1 MKISKI
7 LVDRKGRRYYWKKGD
22 LNSLFGIVKEKDIL
36 ENNGIVKS
44 HIGKEFICFDAGF
57 SDQLEKIKRGPAI
70 MIPKDIGVIIS
81 YTGINKESK
90 ILEAGTGCG
99 VLTSFLARISDYV
112 VSYEKDKNAI
122 ETAKENFKSLEIE
135 NVEIKNKDIYEGI
148 EEKNLDLIV
157 LDLLEAWK
165 VVKYSYES
173 LKSGGFLV
181 CYLPQI
187 TQVIELVKE
196 IQKYNFVKEKVI
208 ELIER
213 EWEFEEK
220 KARPKSRMIGHTGF
234 LCFFRKY

>member
-1 MKISKI
+1 MKIKKI
-7 LVDRKGRRYYWKKGD
+7 LVDRKGRRYYWKKGE
-22 LNSLFGIVKEKDIL
+22 LNSLFGVVKEKDIL

-57 SDQLEKIKRGPAI
+57 IDQLEKIKRGPAI

-81 YTGINKESK
+81 YTGIDKNSK
-90 ILEAGTGCG
+90 ILEAGSGCG
-99 VLTSFLARISDYV
+99 VLTSFLARISDSV
-112 VSYEKDKNAI
+112 VSYERDKEVIKIA
-122 ETAKENFKSLEIE
+122 EENFKFLEID
-135 NVEIKNKDIYEGI
+135 NIKLKEKDIYEGI
-148 EEKNLDLIV
+148 EEKDLDLIV

-196 IQKYNFVKEKVI
+196 IEKHRFVKEKII